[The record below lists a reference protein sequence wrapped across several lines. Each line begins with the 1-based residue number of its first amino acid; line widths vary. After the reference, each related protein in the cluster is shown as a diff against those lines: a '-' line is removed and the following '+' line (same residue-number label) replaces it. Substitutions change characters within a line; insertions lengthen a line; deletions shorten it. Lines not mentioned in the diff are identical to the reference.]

1 MGQCSAPAAAR
12 DCSPPSQCR
21 FSGRDCLR
29 LRQGFGGHVR
39 AVPNFDFSQP
49 GGRPVPRRRRNHPSI
64 LPIFHPSNLP
74 SFHLSNLPSFQ
85 SSILPSFHPSILP
98 VFHPF
103 PPPLLPFHV
112 FIGNSLD
119 RSHSIMRVLI
129 FGK

>member
-74 SFHLSNLPSFQ
+74 SFHP
-85 SSILPSFHPSILP
+85 SILPSFPSSIP
-98 VFHPF
+98 S
-103 PPPLLPFHV
+103 LLPSSHFT
-112 FIGNSLD
+112 FLSEIASTD
-119 RSHSIMRVLI
+119 RIRSCEY
-129 FGK
+129 

>member
-49 GGRPVPRRRRNHPSI
+49 GGRPVPRRRRNHPFHPFHPSI
-64 LPIFHPSNLP
+64 PSIPPSLPIFHPSNLP
-74 SFHLSNLPSFQ
+74 SFHPSILPSFQPSNLPSLHPSILPSFQ
-85 SSILPSFHPSILP
+85 SSIPSLLPSPHFTFL
-98 VFHPF
+98 
-103 PPPLLPFHV
+103 
-112 FIGNSLD
+112 
-119 RSHSIMRVLI
+119 
-129 FGK
+129 

>member
-64 LPIFHPSNLP
+64 PPSFHPSILPSLHPSIPPSFQSSILPIFHPSHLP
-74 SFHLSNLPSFQ
+74 FFQSSIPPIFHLPSFQ

-98 VFHPF
+98 SF
-103 PPPLLPFHV
+103 
-112 FIGNSLD
+112 
-119 RSHSIMRVLI
+119 
-129 FGK
+129 